1 MSLAEIFQYE
11 SFVRAL
17 IASSSVGILC
27 GVLGPFIVLRNMS
40 LIGDALSHAVLP
52 GVVVAFMLFDY
63 NTLGFFLGAVSAGMI
78 SALSIT
84 WIQQQLPT
92 KNDAAIGIIYTVMFA
107 LGVMGIS
114 YLSKNHGAHI
124 DLKDFLF
131 GNVLGVSDQDL
142 VLTCTITLLVIL
154 SIVLFYRQLFISTF
168 QPTIAKAMG
177 VRTKSLHYFLMLL
190 LSFAVVASLQTVGVI
205 LVVALLIAP
214 TSTALLLS
222 NRLHY
227 VIIISAAIGLLSSIL
242 GMYGAIQIETTPGP
256 AMAVVAGILFLLG
269 AMFAPQH
276 GLVSKNIQK
285 YKLKNRILEEDILK
299 QALKSKEHRLTI
311 SMISDILD
319 TSKVRIRTILKR
331 LQAKKMVSLPDS
343 TIFALTPSGEEKAEQ
358 LVRAHRLWETYL
370 VNELGLTESQIH
382 EDAERFEHLLTS
394 ELLDEVDAHLGH
406 PETDPH
412 GSPIPS
418 KREKN

>member
-1 MSLAEIFQYE
+1 MSLVEIFQYE

-17 IASSSVGILC
+17 IASCSVGILC
-27 GVLGPFIVLRNMS
+27 GMLGPFIVLRNMS

-63 NTLGFFLGAVSAGMI
+63 NTFGFFLGAVGAGMI

-84 WIQQQLPT
+84 WIQQHLPT

-114 YLSKNHGAHI
+114 KLSKDHGAHI

-131 GNVLGVSDQDL
+131 GNVLGVSNSDLFMTCGITVL
-142 VLTCTITLLVIL
+142 VLI
-154 SIVLFYRQLFISTF
+154 SIIVFYRQLFISTF
-168 QPTIAKAMG
+168 QPTIARAMG
-177 VRTKSLHYFLMLL
+177 IRTKALHYFLMLL

-214 TSTALLLS
+214 TSTALLLT
-222 NRLHY
+222 NRLHK
-227 VIIISAAIGLLSSIL
+227 VLILSAILGFFSSIM
-242 GMYGAIQIETTPGP
+242 GMYGAIQLETTPGP

-269 AMFAPQH
+269 ALFAPTH
-276 GLVSKNIQK
+276 GLLFKRMQQYRQKNK
-285 YKLKNRILEEDILK
+285 ILEEDVMK
-299 QALKSKEHRLTI
+299 QALKIDGKMAVSV
-311 SMISDILD
+311 ISDRLEIPIW
-319 TSKVRIRTILKR
+319 RLKQVIHK
-331 LQAKKMVSLPDS
+331 LKNKGLVQLFSNNEFDLTGAGEKK
-343 TIFALTPSGEEKAEQ
+343 AQQ

-370 VNELGLTESQIH
+370 VNQVGLSENQIH
-382 EDAERFEHLLTS
+382 EDAERFEHFLTT
-394 ELLDEVDAHLGH
+394 EMLDEVDRELGY
-406 PETDPH
+406 PEKDPH

-418 KREKN
+418 RQDK

>member
-1 MSLAEIFQYE
+1 MSLVDIFQYE

-27 GVLGPFIVLRNMS
+27 GILGPFIVLRNMS

-52 GVVVAFMLFDY
+52 GVVVSFMLFDY
-63 NTLGFFLGAVSAGMI
+63 NTFGFFLGAVSAGMI
-78 SALSIT
+78 SAISIT

-131 GNVLGVSDQDL
+131 GNVLGVSNEDL
-142 VLTCTITLLVIL
+142 WMTCTITLFVIL
-154 SIVLFYRQLFISTF
+154 AIVVFYRQLFISTF

-177 VRTKSLHYFLMLL
+177 VKTKSIHYFLMLL

-214 TSTALLLS
+214 TSTALLLT
-222 NRLHY
+222 NRLHK
-227 VIIISAAIGLLSSIL
+227 VIILSALIGLFCSIF
-242 GMYGAIQIETTPGP
+242 GMYGAIQLETTPGP
-256 AMAVVAGILFLLG
+256 AMAVVSGILFLFG
-269 AMFAPQH
+269 AFFAPQH
-276 GLVSKNIQK
+276 GLVFKKIQQ
-285 YKLKNRILEEDILK
+285 YRLKNKILEEDVMK
-299 QALKSKEHRLTI
+299 QALKIDGIINATQL
-311 SMISDILD
+311 SDRLD
-319 TSKVRIRTILKR
+319 TPLWRLNQVLKS
-331 LQAKKMVSLPDS
+331 LNKKGL
-343 TIFALTPSGEEKAEQ
+343 LTYFDNAMFDLTAAGEVKAQQ

-370 VNELGLTESQIH
+370 VNRMGLTESQIH
-382 EDAERFEHLLTS
+382 EDAERYEHLLTK
-394 ELLDEVDAHLGH
+394 ELLDELDKELGY
-406 PETDPH
+406 PEIDPH

-418 KREKN
+418 REVD

>member
-1 MSLAEIFQYE
+1 VSIVEIFQYE

-17 IASSSVGILC
+17 IASCSVGILC

-52 GVVVAFMLFDY
+52 GVVVSFMIFDY
-63 NTLGFFLGAVSAGMI
+63 NTFGFFLGAVSAGML

-84 WIQQQLPT
+84 WIQQHLPT

-114 YLSKNHGAHI
+114 KLSKDHGAHI

-131 GNVLGVSDQDL
+131 GNVLGVSDSDL
-142 VLTCTITLLVIL
+142 WMTCSITLIVIL
-154 SIVLFYRQLFISTF
+154 AIYFFYRPLFLSTF

-177 VRTKSLHYFLMLL
+177 VRTKALHYFLMLL

-214 TSTALLLS
+214 TSTALLLT
-222 NRLHY
+222 NRLY
-227 VIIISAAIGLLSSIL
+227 KVIILSAIIGFLSSII
-242 GMYGAIQIETTPGP
+242 GMYGAIQLETTPGP
-256 AMAVVAGILFLLG
+256 AMAVVAGILFLFG
-269 AMFAPQH
+269 ALFAPNH
-276 GLVSKNIQK
+276 GLFFKQVQN
-285 YKLKNRILEEDILK
+285 YKLKNKILEEDVMK
-299 QALKSKEHRLTI
+299 QALKIKGAMALDQ
-311 SMISDILD
+311 ISDRLD
-319 TSKVRIRTILKR
+319 ISVWRLKQVLNNLKAKKLVAYTNKR
-331 LQAKKMVSLPDS
+331 LFD
-343 TIFALTPSGEEKAEQ
+343 LTTTGEQKAQE

-370 VNELGLTESQIH
+370 VNSVGLTESQIH
-382 EDAERFEHLLTS
+382 EDAERFEHLLTK
-394 ELLDEVDAHLGH
+394 EMLDEVDAELGY
-406 PETDPH
+406 PKTDPH

-418 KREKN
+418 KRKD